1 MDLLTAEWSTQL
13 PLELQ
18 PLEMAERKGLG
29 HPDTLCDLM
38 AEAISQALCTE
49 YLRVAGR
56 VLHHNIE
63 NAFLVAGRSEPAFGG
78 GRVLGPMRFVYGDH
92 ATTDV
97 DGRPLAV
104 DAIAEAAALGVLQ
117 QLIPHLDGA
126 RHIVFQNELRP
137 GSAQLVAL
145 VHAERAGANDT
156 CIGSD
161 FAPLSETETLIVA
174 AERFL
179 NSAAFKAEHPETG
192 CDAKVT
198 GVRRCSRLDLVI
210 SLAFIGERV
219 PSERFYF
226 EAKAAICE
234 RLRTHLAPMQ
244 RRVQDLVVHINTA
257 DRRGAGADGVYLT
270 VLGTAADGADGGQV
284 GRGNRPCGLNSFA
297 RPLAAGAVAGKN
309 PAAAVGKIYTLFA
322 HHVAARIHQA
332 VPGLAE
338 VYVWLASSIGE
349 RLDRPL
355 TASLRLGPAQGCS
368 PDPGRAAAA
377 RELLAREI
385 EGIYAFAES
394 LRMQPQPVC

>member
-156 CIGSD
+156 CIGSG
-161 FAPLSETETLIVA
+161 FAPLSETSGDWL
-174 AERFL
+174 
-179 NSAAFKAEHPETG
+179 
-192 CDAKVT
+192 
-198 GVRRCSRLDLVI
+198 RREGYRRPAMLSPGSGDL
-210 SLAFIGERV
+210 
-219 PSERFYF
+219 
-226 EAKAAICE
+226 
-234 RLRTHLAPMQ
+234 
-244 RRVQDLVVHINTA
+244 
-257 DRRGAGADGVYLT
+257 
-270 VLGTAADGADGGQV
+270 
-284 GRGNRPCGLNSFA
+284 
-297 RPLAAGAVAGKN
+297 
-309 PAAAVGKIYTLFA
+309 
-322 HHVAARIHQA
+322 ARIHRRT
-332 VPGLAE
+332 GT
-338 VYVWLASSIGE
+338 E
-349 RLDRPL
+349 RALL
-355 TASLRLGPAQGCS
+355 LRSQGRHL
-368 PDPGRAAAA
+368 RAAAYTPGTDAAA
-377 RELLAREI
+377 RAGL
-385 EGIYAFAES
+385 GGPH
-394 LRMQPQPVC
+394 QHC

>member
-1 MDLLTAEWSTQL
+1 
-13 PLELQ
+13 
-18 PLEMAERKGLG
+18 
-29 HPDTLCDLM
+29 
-38 AEAISQALCTE
+38 
-49 YLRVAGR
+49 
-56 VLHHNIE
+56 
-63 NAFLVAGRSEPAFGG
+63 
-78 GRVLGPMRFVYGDH
+78 
-92 ATTDV
+92 
-97 DGRPLAV
+97 
-104 DAIAEAAALGVLQ
+104 
-117 QLIPHLDGA
+117 
-126 RHIVFQNELRP
+126 
-137 GSAQLVAL
+137 
-145 VHAERAGANDT
+145 
-156 CIGSD
+156 
-161 FAPLSETETLIVA
+161 
-174 AERFL
+174 
-179 NSAAFKAEHPETG
+179 
-192 CDAKVT
+192 
-198 GVRRCSRLDLVI
+198 
-210 SLAFIGERV
+210 
-219 PSERFYF
+219 
-226 EAKAAICE
+226 
-234 RLRTHLAPMQ
+234 MQ